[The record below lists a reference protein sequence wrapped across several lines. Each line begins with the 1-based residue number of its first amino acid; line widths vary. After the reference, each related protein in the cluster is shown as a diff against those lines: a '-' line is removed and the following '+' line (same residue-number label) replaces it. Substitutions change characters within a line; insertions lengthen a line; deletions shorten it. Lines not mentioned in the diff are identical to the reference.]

1 MSQMIQLSEAAS
13 IALHGV
19 AFIAR
24 APGDYFT
31 ARQIAESS
39 GASENH
45 IAKVLQ
51 RLVKAGVLRSVR
63 GPHGGFALQ
72 RPREE
77 ISFLEVYEAIEGK
90 LTEGPCPLHRGTC
103 PFKRCMFGDLLTKVN
118 AELLDYFRAKK
129 IADFI

>member
-1 MSQMIQLSEAAS
+1 MARLIQLSEAAS

-24 APGDYFT
+24 APEEVFT
-31 ARQIAESS
+31 VRQIAESS

-51 RLVKAGVLRSVR
+51 RLVKAGLLRSLR
-63 GPHGGFALQ
+63 GPRGGFALQ

-77 ISFLEVYEAIEGK
+77 ISFLEVYEAIEGRV
-90 LTEGPCPLHRGTC
+90 TESPCPLHRGVC
-103 PFKRCMFGDLLTKVN
+103 PFTRCMFGGLLSKVN
-118 AELLDYFRAKK
+118 AEILDYFRTKK
-129 IADFI
+129 ISDFV

>member
-1 MSQMIQLSEAAS
+1 MAQLIQLSEAAS

-24 APGDYFT
+24 APGDYFS

-63 GPHGGFALQ
+63 GPHGGFALK
-72 RPREE
+72 RPSEE

-90 LTEGPCPLHRGTC
+90 LSEGPCPLHRGAC
-103 PFKRCMFGDLLTKVN
+103 PFERCMFGGLLAKVN
-118 AELLDYFRAKK
+118 AEILEYFRAKK
-129 IADFI
+129 ISDFV

>member
-1 MSQMIQLSEAAS
+1 MGQMIQLSEAAS
-13 IALHGV
+13 IALHSV

-24 APGDYFT
+24 TPGDYFT

-51 RLVKAGVLRSVR
+51 RLVKSGILRSVR
-63 GPHGGFALQ
+63 GPRGGFSLAKA
-72 RPREE
+72 REQ
-77 ISFLEVYEAIEGK
+77 ITFLEIYEAIEGK
-90 LTEGPCPLHRGTC
+90 VSSGSCPLHRGTC
-103 PFKRCMFGDLLTKVN
+103 PFSKCIFGGMLNRVN
-118 AELLDYFRAKK
+118 AEILDYFRSKT